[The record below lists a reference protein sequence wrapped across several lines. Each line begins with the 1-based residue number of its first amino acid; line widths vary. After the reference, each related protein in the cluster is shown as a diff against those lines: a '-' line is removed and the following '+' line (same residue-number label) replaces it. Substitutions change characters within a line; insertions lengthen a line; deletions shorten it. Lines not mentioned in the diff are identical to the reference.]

1 MNLAKRAN
9 FLKAHNLRC
18 QGLTYRQIAEQMA
31 CAHSTAAHYVR
42 QFEQH
47 RSEIIE
53 TLAADLLVH
62 SVAGIQTADPDLHA
76 QHIHS
81 TRELRLLLNSLD
93 QVEDRR
99 QRRERRIHENNVK
112 DSADYFEGMEEIA
125 KIMLKTGHWDPNE
138 DINPQ
143 LEPIFGPIEHQP
155 PDPQTSPTLP
165 QTSPTGGGAPQGRRG
180 PPTAPPP
187 PTPEQPHPNPA
198 QRASQPAQ
206 NRTESNKPEQKP
218 AQSPAKPAKSRSKGK
233 KSRRAAR
240 KQRQTQ
246 TQIPRPARTTSP
258 DDIPDPPFDP
268 RRLRSIGPG
277 DHRVQKLFGNR
288 G

>member
-18 QGLTYRQIAEQMA
+18 QGLTYRQIAEQMG

-62 SVAGIQTADPDLHA
+62 SVAGIQNANPDLHA
-76 QHIHS
+76 QHINS

-112 DSADYFEGMEEIA
+112 DSEQYFEGMEEIA
-125 KIMLKTGHWDPNE
+125 KIMLETGHWDPNE

-143 LEPIFGPIEHQP
+143 LEPIFGPIENQP
-155 PDPQTSPTLP
+155 PDPR
-165 QTSPTGGGAPQGRRG
+165 TSPTGGGAPQGRRG
-180 PPTAPPP
+180 PPAAPPP

-206 NRTESNKPEQKP
+206 NRTESNRPEQKP
-218 AQSPAKPAKSRSKGK
+218 AQSPAKPAKSRSRSK

-277 DHRVQKLFGNR
+277 DHRVRKLFSG
-288 G
+288 